1 MSSLLANIEETLS
14 NKTINQEMHNWYQLA
29 TSCIS
34 GVTLKKTRQGEWY
47 LLINDCRVGI
57 KIERVPKSWNNTIPD
72 WLVFRSKPNA
82 YAKKY
87 GYKTYVKIKTN
98 QFSKDLTFEDGR
110 KLKEYDNVSLFF
122 NCTYEYDLE
131 LMWYDVPF

>member
-29 TSCIS
+29 ASCIS

-47 LLINDCRVGI
+47 LLINDCRDGI
-57 KIERVPKSWNNTIPD
+57 KIERVPKGWNNTIPD

-98 QFSKDLTFEDGR
+98 QFSKDLNFEDGR
-110 KLKEYDNVSLFF
+110 KIKEYDNVSLFF
-122 NCTYEYDLE
+122 NCTYEYE
-131 LMWYDVPF
+131 LVWNEPYVPF

>member
-14 NKTINQEMHNWYQLA
+14 NKAINQEMYYWYQLA
-29 TSCIS
+29 VSCIS
-34 GVTLKKTRQGEWY
+34 GVTLKKTRKGEWY
-47 LLINDCRVGI
+47 LLINDCRDGI
-57 KIERVPKSWNNTIPD
+57 KIERVPKGWNNTIPD
-72 WLVFRSKPNA
+72 WLVFRSKPKA

-110 KLKEYDNVSLFF
+110 KIKEYDNVSLFF
-122 NCTYEYDLE
+122 NCTYEYE
-131 LMWYDVPF
+131 LVWNEPYEPF

>member
-14 NKTINQEMHNWYQLA
+14 ISNKTIYQEMYNQYQLA
-29 TSCIS
+29 ASCIV

-47 LLINDCRVGI
+47 LLINDCRDGI

-72 WLVFRSKPNA
+72 WLVFRSKPNT
-82 YAKKY
+82 YAKKH

-110 KLKEYDNVSLFF
+110 KQKEYDNVSLFF
-122 NCTYEYDLE
+122 NFTYDYE
-131 LMWYDVPF
+131 LVINVCPF